1 MSDKELPKENEGE
14 HKANEAESLD
24 QSAPQNNEDPQET
37 TSESPV
43 KSTETVETEEVIA
56 EEVENI
62 TISDDPVVEE
72 TATIATE
79 PVQPEAPE
87 APKNEVEVA
96 ETTATTE
103 ADTEEK
109 KTIEEVE
116 ETTATSEADTKE
128 KETIEEVEETTA
140 TAEADTEE
148 KETIEEVEETT
159 ATAEAD
165 TEEKETLEE
174 VKEIA
179 STAEA
184 NSEEKETKE
193 EAEETTASED
203 ADTEETDSEEEEID
217 YHALTKEQ
225 LITELSKLLASKSIQ
240 SIKNEVEEIKTE
252 FNAKFEEELEHKKEE
267 FLAEG
272 GNVID
277 FHYTTPLKKQFNS
290 VYFDYKEKRNSYY
303 QNLKRDLQANYT
315 KREELIEELK
325 GLLNAEENI
334 NTTYKHF
341 KDIQERWHTAGA
353 IPRDKYNTIWNTY
366 RHHVENFYDFL
377 HLNREFRDLDF
388 KHNLDQK
395 LKFIGRA
402 EELAQQGDVSKAF
415 RELQMLHKMWKED
428 VGPVAKQYREEVW
441 EKFSAATKIIHDK
454 RQDYLQNQEKH
465 FEVNYDLK
473 QSIIEKINAVSTTA
487 GQNHKAWQNAI
498 KDVQKLRDEYFETG
512 KVPRT
517 KAKEIWNQFKESTRN
532 FNREKNGFYKNQKKD
547 QYSNLEKK
555 RELIKIAEENK
566 DNDDFNVVTPLMKKI
581 QQDWKSIGHVPRK
594 ESDKIWKQ
602 FKDACNHYF
611 NKVHAERNEA
621 SKEEVANFESK
632 QQFLEALSGLKLS
645 GEADADLKTIK
656 EKITEWKGL
665 GRVPMNK
672 KNIERKFNKVLD
684 ELFGKLN
691 LDKQQAEMIRFENKL
706 SSMASE
712 ENQRQLQNE
721 EFFITK
727 RVSETQGEI
736 RQLENNLGF
745 FRHAKE
751 DNPLVLEVHKN
762 ITRHKEQL
770 DVWKTKLGKI
780 RSLRK
785 QQ

>member
-14 HKANEAESLD
+14 HKANDAESLD
-24 QSAPQNNEDPQET
+24 QSAIQNNDPQET
-37 TSESPV
+37 PSESPV
-43 KSTETVETEEVIA
+43 ENNEAVEASETSKEEG
-56 EEVENI
+56 EEKI
-62 TISDDPVVEE
+62 DAD
-72 TATIATE
+72 E
-79 PVQPEAPE
+79 PS
-87 APKNEVEVA
+87 VA
-96 ETTATTE
+96 ETTPVAPEATEPAVSKDEKESVETPSATTTN
-103 ADTEEK
+103 AEEITAK
-109 KTIEEVE
+109 AE
-116 ETTATSEADTKE
+116 ET
-128 KETIEEVEETTA
+128 ET
-140 TAEADTEE
+140 
-148 KETIEEVEETT
+148 
-159 ATAEAD
+159 
-165 TEEKETLEE
+165 
-174 VKEIA
+174 
-179 STAEA
+179 STAEVKA
-184 NSEEKETKE
+184 PE
-193 EAEETTASED
+193 EAPAVKKQDETPTSENTD
-203 ADTEETDSEEEEID
+203 ADESDTEDDSEEEADSEDDSEEEKEEEEEKD

-225 LITELSKLLASKSIQ
+225 LIAELKDLLTTKPIQ
-240 SIKNEVEEIKTE
+240 NIKNEVEEIKTE
-252 FNAKFEEELEHKKEE
+252 FNAKFEEALEHKKEE

-272 GNVID
+272 GNIID
-277 FHYTTPLKKQFNS
+277 FHFTTPLKKQFNS

-402 EELAQQGDVSKAF
+402 EELAQQSDIGKAF

-428 VGPVAKQYREEVW
+428 VGPVAKQHREEVW

-454 RQDYLQNQEKH
+454 RQDYLQDQEKH

-473 QSIIEKINAVSTTA
+473 KAIIEKINAVSSNA

-498 KDVQKLRDEYFETG
+498 KEVQKLRDEYFETG

-532 FNREKNGFYKNQKKD
+532 FNREKNSFYKNQKKD

-555 RELIKIAEENK
+555 RELVKIAEENK
-566 DNDDFNVVTPLMKKI
+566 DSDDFAVVTPLMKKI

-611 NKVHAERNEA
+611 DQVHAERNEA
-621 SKEEVANFESK
+621 NKEEVANFEAK
-632 QQFLEALSGLKLS
+632 QKFLEGLSSLKLS
-645 GEADADLKTIK
+645 GDSDADLKTIK

-684 ELFGKLN
+684 ELFGKLD

-706 SSMASE
+706 NSMASDE
-712 ENQRQLQNE
+712 DQRKLQNE

-751 DNPLVLEVHKN
+751 SNPLVQEVHKN
-762 ITRHKEQL
+762 IARHKEQL
-770 DVWKTKLGKI
+770 DVWKSKLNKI

-785 QQ
+785 Q

>member
-14 HKANEAESLD
+14 HKANEAESLN
-24 QSAPQNNEDPQET
+24 QSATQNTEDSQEI

-43 KSTETVETEEVIA
+43 ETTETAETLEVITKEVEDITISEDPILQEALTTPEKPVQSNAPEVPKKEKEVVETASETEE
-56 EEVENI
+56 N
-62 TISDDPVVEE
+62 
-72 TATIATE
+72 
-79 PVQPEAPE
+79 EA
-87 APKNEVEVA
+87 
-96 ETTATTE
+96 
-103 ADTEEK
+103 
-109 KTIEEVE
+109 I
-116 ETTATSEADTKE
+116 
-128 KETIEEVEETTA
+128 
-140 TAEADTEE
+140 
-148 KETIEEVEETT
+148 
-159 ATAEAD
+159 
-165 TEEKETLEE
+165 EE
-174 VKEIA
+174 VKEK
-179 STAEA
+179 EA
-184 NSEEKETKE
+184 VETESDTEENKAIE
-193 EAEETTASED
+193 EEVETASSED
-203 ADTEETDSEEEEID
+203 TDTEETNSEEEEID

-225 LITELSKLLASKSIQ
+225 LITELAKLLASKPIQ

-272 GNVID
+272 GNIID

-303 QNLKRDLQANYT
+303 QNLKRDLQSNYT

-334 NTTYKHF
+334 NTTYKYF

-353 IPRDKYNTIWNTY
+353 IPRDKYNTVWNTY

-377 HLNREFRDLDF
+377 HLNREFRDMDF

-402 EELAQQGDVSKAF
+402 EELAQQGDVGKAF

-465 FEVNYDLK
+465 FEANYDLK

-498 KDVQKLRDEYFETG
+498 KEVQKLRDEYFETG

-532 FNREKNGFYKNQKKD
+532 FNREKNAFYKNQKKD

-566 DNDDFNVVTPLMKKI
+566 DNDEFNVVTPLMKKI
-581 QQDWKSIGHVPRK
+581 QHDWKSIGHVPRK

-602 FKDACNHYF
+602 FKEACNHYF

-621 SKEEVANFESK
+621 SKEEMANFETK
-632 QQFLEALSGLKLS
+632 QQFLKALTSLKLS
-645 GEADADLKTIK
+645 GEVDADLKTIK

-727 RVSETQGEI
+727 RISEAQGEI

-745 FRHAKE
+745 FRHAKQ
-751 DNPLVLEVHKN
+751 DNPLVQEVHKN
-762 ITRHKEQL
+762 IARHKDQL

-780 RSLRK
+780 RSLGK
-785 QQ
+785 QH

>member
-14 HKANEAESLD
+14 HKANEAESLN
-24 QSAPQNNEDPQET
+24 QSATQNTEDSQEI

-43 KSTETVETEEVIA
+43 ETTETAETLEVITKEVEDITISEDPILQEALTTPEKPVQSNAPEVPKKEKEVVETASETEE
-56 EEVENI
+56 N
-62 TISDDPVVEE
+62 
-72 TATIATE
+72 
-79 PVQPEAPE
+79 EA
-87 APKNEVEVA
+87 
-96 ETTATTE
+96 
-103 ADTEEK
+103 
-109 KTIEEVE
+109 I
-116 ETTATSEADTKE
+116 
-128 KETIEEVEETTA
+128 
-140 TAEADTEE
+140 
-148 KETIEEVEETT
+148 
-159 ATAEAD
+159 
-165 TEEKETLEE
+165 EE
-174 VKEIA
+174 VKEK
-179 STAEA
+179 EA
-184 NSEEKETKE
+184 VETESDTEENKAIE
-193 EAEETTASED
+193 EEEETASSED
-203 ADTEETDSEEEEID
+203 TDTEETNSEEEEID

-225 LITELSKLLASKSIQ
+225 LITELAKLLASKPIQ

-272 GNVID
+272 GNIID

-303 QNLKRDLQANYT
+303 QNLKRDLQSNYT

-334 NTTYKHF
+334 NTTYKYF

-353 IPRDKYNTIWNTY
+353 IPRDKYNTVWNTY

-377 HLNREFRDLDF
+377 HLNREFRDMDF

-402 EELAQQGDVSKAF
+402 EELAQQGDVGKAF

-465 FEVNYDLK
+465 FEANYDLK

-498 KDVQKLRDEYFETG
+498 KEVQKLRDEYFETG

-532 FNREKNGFYKNQKKD
+532 FNREKNAFYKNQKKD

-566 DNDDFNVVTPLMKKI
+566 DNDEFNVVTPLMKKI
-581 QQDWKSIGHVPRK
+581 QHDWKSIGHVPRK

-602 FKDACNHYF
+602 FKEACNHYF

-621 SKEEVANFESK
+621 SKEEMANFETK
-632 QQFLEALSGLKLS
+632 QQFLKALTSLKLS
-645 GEADADLKTIK
+645 GEVDADLKTIK

-727 RVSETQGEI
+727 RISEAQGEI

-745 FRHAKE
+745 FRHAKQ
-751 DNPLVLEVHKN
+751 DNPLVQEVHKN
-762 ITRHKEQL
+762 IARHKDQL

-780 RSLRK
+780 RSLGK
-785 QQ
+785 QH

>member
-14 HKANEAESLD
+14 HIANEAESLD
-24 QSAPQNNEDPQET
+24 QSAQKDNDPQEKPSEPQVENVEAVEAPETAVEESVDNIVADEPSVVET
-37 TSESPV
+37 TSVDPETTEPEVSKDEKETEETPA
-43 KSTETVETEEVIA
+43 STETE
-56 EEVENI
+56 
-62 TISDDPVVEE
+62 S
-72 TATIATE
+72 
-79 PVQPEAPE
+79 
-87 APKNEVEVA
+87 
-96 ETTATTE
+96 
-103 ADTEEK
+103 
-109 KTIEEVE
+109 E
-116 ETTATSEADTKE
+116 ETTAEEKTAETPASKDTD
-128 KETIEEVEETTA
+128 TEETP
-140 TAEADTEE
+140 TEE
-148 KETIEEVEETT
+148 KEAETPT
-159 ATAEAD
+159 
-165 TEEKETLEE
+165 
-174 VKEIA
+174 
-179 STAEA
+179 
-184 NSEEKETKE
+184 
-193 EAEETTASED
+193 SED
-203 ADTEETDSEEEEID
+203 TNAEETDSEEEKEEEEEKD

-225 LITELSKLLASKSIQ
+225 LISELKELLAAKSIQ
-240 SIKNEVEEIKTE
+240 NIKNEVEEIKTE

-272 GNVID
+272 GNIID

-315 KREELIEELK
+315 RREELIEELK

-388 KHNLDQK
+388 KHNLDKK

-402 EELAQQGDVSKAF
+402 EELAQQSDIGKAF

-428 VGPVAKQYREEVW
+428 VGPVAKQHREEIW

-454 RQDYLQNQEKH
+454 RQDYLQDQEKH
-465 FEVNYDLK
+465 FEVNYELK
-473 QSIIEKINAVSTTA
+473 QAIIQKINAVATNA

-498 KDVQKLRDEYFETG
+498 KEIQKLRDEYFETG

-532 FNREKNGFYKNQKKD
+532 FNREKNSFYKNQKKD

-602 FKDACNHYF
+602 FKEACNHYF
-611 NKVHAERNEA
+611 DKVHAERNEA
-621 SKEEVANFESK
+621 NKEEVANFEAK
-632 QQFLEALSGLKLS
+632 QQFLDDLSSIKLS
-645 GEADADLKTIK
+645 GDADADLKIIK
-656 EKITEWKGL
+656 EKIAEWKGL

-684 ELFGKLN
+684 QLFGKLN
-691 LDKQQAEMIRFENKL
+691 LDKQQSEMIRFENKL
-706 SSMASE
+706 NSMASDE
-712 ENQRQLQNE
+712 DKRQLQNE

-727 RVSETQGEI
+727 RVSETQAEI

-745 FRHAKE
+745 FRHAKD
-751 DNPLVLEVHKN
+751 DNPLVQEVHKN
-762 ITRHKEQL
+762 IARHKEQL
-770 DVWKTKLGKI
+770 DVWKSKLSKI

-785 QQ
+785 K

>member
-14 HKANEAESLD
+14 LKANEAESLD
-24 QSAPQNNEDPQET
+24 QSAPPKNEDPQEKSSNSPVEN
-37 TSESPV
+37 SES
-43 KSTETVETEEVIA
+43 TEVAASEGEENIIASEPAIA
-56 EEVENI
+56 E
-62 TISDDPVVEE
+62 P
-72 TATIATE
+72 
-79 PVQPEAPE
+79 APE
-87 APKNEVEVA
+87 VSKTVQSDQKEV
-96 ETTATTE
+96 
-103 ADTEEK
+103 
-109 KTIEEVE
+109 
-116 ETTATSEADTKE
+116 ATSETEVPETASSEEDETKDPNAAE
-128 KETIEEVEETTA
+128 NIEETPPSEATTP
-140 TAEADTEE
+140 
-148 KETIEEVEETT
+148 EVT
-159 ATAEAD
+159 
-165 TEEKETLEE
+165 
-174 VKEIA
+174 
-179 STAEA
+179 
-184 NSEEKETKE
+184 N
-193 EAEETTASED
+193 
-203 ADTEETDSEEEEID
+203 SEEEEEEEEEKD

-225 LITELSKLLASKSIQ
+225 LIAELRQLLATKPIQNIKS
-240 SIKNEVEEIKTE
+240 EVEEIKTE
-252 FNAKFEEELEHKKEE
+252 FNAKFEEELERKKEE

-272 GNVID
+272 GNIID

-290 VYFDYKEKRNSYY
+290 VYFDYKEKRNGYY
-303 QNLKRDLQANYT
+303 QNLKKDLQANYT

-388 KHNLDQK
+388 KHNLEQK

-402 EELAQQGDVSKAF
+402 EELAQQADIGKAF

-441 EKFSAATKIIHDK
+441 GKFSAATKIIHDK
-454 RQDYLQNQEKH
+454 RQDFLQDQEKH

-473 QSIIEKINAVSTTA
+473 KSIIEKINAVSSNT
-487 GQNHKAWQNAI
+487 GQSHKAWQNAI
-498 KDVQKLRDEYFETG
+498 KEVQKLRDEYFETG
-512 KVPRT
+512 KVPRN

-532 FNREKNGFYKNQKKD
+532 FNREKNSFYKNQKKD

-566 DNDDFNVVTPLMKKI
+566 DSEDFDVVTPLMKKI

-602 FKDACNHYF
+602 FKEACNHYF
-611 NKVHAERNEA
+611 DKVHAERNQA
-621 SKEEVANFESK
+621 NKEEVANFEAK
-632 QQFLEALSGLKLS
+632 QQFLEALSGLKLTGDS
-645 GEADADLKTIK
+645 DSDLKTIK

-665 GRVPMNK
+665 GRVPLNK

-706 SSMASE
+706 NSMASE

-727 RVSETQGEI
+727 RISETQGEI

-751 DNPLVLEVHKN
+751 GNPLVEEVHKN
-762 ITRHKEQL
+762 IARHKEQL
-770 DVWKTKLGKI
+770 EVWKSKLGKI